1 MSQNK
6 ANSHQCVICNALY
19 NSCDLCKDIQTYTPW
34 RALCDTSRHY
44 QIYMIISMLRGKVM
58 NESEVRDSLN
68 HINVTIDEIKTFIPA
83 VQDILLPIME
93 AKTESISKTVSE
105 VTFDDLSE
113 EPKYTKTKRK

>member
-1 MSQNK
+1 
-6 ANSHQCVICNALY
+6 
-19 NSCDLCKDIQTYTPW
+19 
-34 RALCDTSRHY
+34 
-44 QIYMIISMLRGKVM
+44 M